1 MKNKIISF
9 FLILIYVVSYS
20 NQVVSSEFVFEGEY
34 IEIKNNGNI
43 IEATNGVKIISDN
56 KIEITANKSF
66 YNKLTSDLLLKGNV
80 VIIDIQRNIKILSQ
94 EATYNKTI
102 EKIVAKGKVSAY
114 LANNYTLYS
123 KNLEYFKKDKIIQ
136 SKFNSTL
143 VDKFDNKIITSNF
156 RYSDDNKLF
165 HGEDVTMTDE
175 SKNSYFFKKSMIDLN
190 KEMLLA
196 KDVEINFA
204 KGLFGNPNNDPR
216 LKGVALS
223 FDENE
228 TIIKNGIFT
237 SCKINDTCPP
247 WSLKSSE
254 IRHDKVKKTIN
265 YKDAVLQL
273 YDRPVFYFP
282 KFFHPDPSVKRQSG
296 FLMPTLISSNSGKN
310 SIKIPYYKV
319 FSDNKD
325 LTFSPRLYSNQD
337 LLSQVEFRQKEKNID
352 NIIDFSVKKMSDT
365 SKSHFFSNTKVD
377 LNLIEFDYS
386 NIEINLEKTTNDT
399 YLKTEKIKA
408 AQSVNSSSLNS
419 FLNFNAS
426 KEDLDVSVNF
436 EVYEDLSVKKK
447 SDKYEYIYPNFS
459 ISKTLNTV
467 FNEHGSFAYQAT
479 GFQKKNNTNVSETS
493 FVNNLNFLSK
503 PLFTKFG
510 FRNDLSL
517 LFKNANQE
525 SKNSPNYKDE
535 LSSNFYTSLI
545 LNSSLPLKKS
555 TMNYESEI
563 KPKLSLRL
571 SPRRTE
577 NLRNIDRR
585 INIVNIFSNN
595 RLGLT
600 DSQEGGQSLTVGNEY
615 KLSKKDGAEVLGVSI
630 AQIYRD
636 INEERLPLKSKMN
649 TKSSD
654 VVGGIKFV
662 PNSNINF
669 DYDFSLDNNLK
680 TSNYNMIKST
690 FSINNFITTFEFL
703 EENNEIGTESYLSNE
718 TGYALNNNSKLLYR
732 ERKNRK
738 TGLKEFYNLV
748 YQYKNDCLVAAIEY
762 NKDFYS
768 DRDLKPTEELF
779 FSLTIVP
786 FANIGSPKISK

>member
-34 IEIKNNGNI
+34 IEIRNNGNI

>member
-447 SDKYEYIYPNFS
+447 K
-459 ISKTLNTV
+459 
-467 FNEHGSFAYQAT
+467 
-479 GFQKKNNTNVSETS
+479 
-493 FVNNLNFLSK
+493 
-503 PLFTKFG
+503 
-510 FRNDLSL
+510 
-517 LFKNANQE
+517 
-525 SKNSPNYKDE
+525 
-535 LSSNFYTSLI
+535 
-545 LNSSLPLKKS
+545 
-555 TMNYESEI
+555 
-563 KPKLSLRL
+563 
-571 SPRRTE
+571 
-577 NLRNIDRR
+577 
-585 INIVNIFSNN
+585 
-595 RLGLT
+595 
-600 DSQEGGQSLTVGNEY
+600 
-615 KLSKKDGAEVLGVSI
+615 
-630 AQIYRD
+630 
-636 INEERLPLKSKMN
+636 
-649 TKSSD
+649 
-654 VVGGIKFV
+654 
-662 PNSNINF
+662 
-669 DYDFSLDNNLK
+669 
-680 TSNYNMIKST
+680 
-690 FSINNFITTFEFL
+690 
-703 EENNEIGTESYLSNE
+703 
-718 TGYALNNNSKLLYR
+718 
-732 ERKNRK
+732 
-738 TGLKEFYNLV
+738 
-748 YQYKNDCLVAAIEY
+748 
-762 NKDFYS
+762 
-768 DRDLKPTEELF
+768 
-779 FSLTIVP
+779 
-786 FANIGSPKISK
+786 